1 MKKRTLINKIISL
14 ATVTLIIISS
24 AGMVFAAG
32 TTVYS
37 PEALKQ
43 EVYKQMVARNGAF
56 SLTYVGTKT
65 KSITSDAQQFFNS
78 VYAGSDDYLEWNRD
92 RFYYSYSQLGD
103 RIDFDFEITYLTTK
117 EQEAYVDN
125 KVTAILTTSITPQM
139 NDYEKLLAI
148 HQYICDH
155 VSYDNSLTRYSAY
168 NALAEGE
175 AVCQGYALLMDKML
189 EKVGI
194 KTIIIDGAIPE
205 GTHAWNLVLIEGLWY
220 HVDATNDDT
229 NDNIFLLKTDKYMR
243 DHNYSWD
250 ATLFPNA
257 NTEFVVPL
265 KVSVTVDGKQVEFD
279 AQPYINQDNRT
290 MVPIRFVSEKL
301 GAIVDWDEASRTVTI
316 KSKTTTLA
324 MAIDS
329 NAVLQNGTTGYMDTT
344 AVIKQNRTMVPL
356 RFISEYLGAIVNWDK
371 INLIAHIYS
380 AEYALN

>member
-1 MKKRTLINKIISL
+1 MNKKNLLNKIISL
-14 ATVTLIIISS
+14 VTVTLIIASS
-24 AGMVFAAG
+24 AGLAFAAG

-43 EVYKQMVARNGAF
+43 EVYNQMVARNGAF
-56 SLTYVGTKT
+56 SITYVGSKT
-65 KSITSDAQQFFNS
+65 KSITSDAQEFFNS
-78 VYAGSDDYLEWNRD
+78 VYAGNDDYLEWNRE

-103 RIDFDFEITYLTTK
+103 QIDFDFEITYLTTK

-125 KVTAILTTSITPQM
+125 KVTEVLATIITPQM

-155 VSYDNSLTRYSAY
+155 VTYDNSLTRYSAY

-189 EKVGI
+189 EKAGI

-229 NDNIFLLKTDKYMR
+229 NNNIFFLKTDSYMK

-250 ATLFPNA
+250 AKLFPIA
-257 NTEFVVPL
+257 STEFVAPL
-265 KVSVTVDGKQVEFD
+265 KVSVTVDGKLVEFD
-279 AQPYINQDNRT
+279 AQPYINQDART

-301 GAIVDWDEASRTVTI
+301 GAIVDWNEASRTVTI
-316 KSKTTTLA
+316 KSKATTLA
-324 MAIDS
+324 MTIDS

-356 RFISEYLGAIVNWDK
+356 RFISEYLGAKVDWDNT
-371 INLIAHIYS
+371 NLIAHIYS